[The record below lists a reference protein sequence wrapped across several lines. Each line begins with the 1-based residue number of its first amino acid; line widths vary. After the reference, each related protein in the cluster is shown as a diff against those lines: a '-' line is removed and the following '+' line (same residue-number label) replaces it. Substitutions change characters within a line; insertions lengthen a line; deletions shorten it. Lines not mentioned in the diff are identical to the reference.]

1 MGFVDD
7 GLYQVKETSL
17 DFGKIKTAALTML
30 NNRFSETNRICSR
43 SILFALQFIIFF
55 FVRADLLSFS
65 SNNALLE
72 FLLDSS
78 PGVQEQLRD
87 SRKEVQL
94 TFFQTWHPQLCI
106 LYAG

>member
-1 MGFVDD
+1 MA
-7 GLYQVKETSL
+7 
-17 DFGKIKTAALTML
+17 I
-30 NNRFSETNRICSR
+30 
-43 SILFALQFIIFF
+43 F

-94 TFFQTWHPQLCI
+94 TFPRRGIPNYVFYTQVDRRLKTVCEQFISSTSTTMLHLVTDLNSRMAAFVKVI
-106 LYAG
+106 